1 MSKNYYMVGSN
12 QSDNRFRILKIDR
25 TTPTELTVIE
35 DDVIYSKQEISD
47 ILTVL
52 EEGNRV
58 TGGLNKVVTAYGIVG
73 ESLFWIR
80 SSMIS

>member
-1 MSKNYYMVGSN
+1 MVGSN

-58 TGGLNKVVTAYGIVG
+58 SGGLNKVITAYGIVG
-73 ESLFWIR
+73 ELIR
-80 SSMIS
+80 RISVILTQYH